1 MSTRD
6 AFIAV
11 HRFGLGPKPGELDR
25 AAADPRGWLK
35 RQLDPASAAV
45 PPAFAGLPS
54 AAERMGEL
62 LRARRDRGIP
72 GVQKTIKE
80 SFRETYLQ
88 EASARL
94 SVQATTDAPFRER
107 LVAFWSNHFTV
118 SVQRPVVFG
127 TAGAFER
134 EAIRPHVTGRFID
147 MLMAVARHPAMLV
160 YLDNG
165 QSFGPNSLVGMRQ
178 HRGLNENLARE
189 MLELHTLGVDGGY
202 TQADVTEF
210 AKILT
215 GWTVAPP
222 RFLDAGQFRFIEQIH
237 EPGPKTVLGIRYAE
251 AGPIEA
257 ETAFQA
263 LARHPATARHIATK
277 LARHFIAD
285 QPPPAAIDRL
295 ARVFRDSDGD
305 LGAVTA
311 ALVDQPEA
319 WRDPLAKVKT
329 PNDFVVAAWRA
340 LGHPERSHEE
350 ESDQERGKAMLA
362 TLRRL
367 GQAPFN
373 APSPAG
379 WPDTAGDW
387 ISPESVLHRA
397 DWAMSLAER
406 ATESHAPERL
416 FEATI
421 APVAAKATAQ
431 AVARAPSRA
440 DAIGL
445 VLASAEFQRR

>member
-11 HRFGLGPKPGELDR
+11 HRFGLGPRPGELDQ
-25 AAADPRGWLK
+25 AAANPKAWLV
-35 RQLDPASAAV
+35 RQIGPASAA
-45 PPAFAGLPS
+45 PPAEFAGLPS
-54 AAERMGEL
+54 GAERMGDF
-62 LRARRDRGIP
+62 LRARRDRGDA
-72 GVQKTIKE
+72 GAQKLIRE

-94 SVQATTDAPFRER
+94 SVQVTSATPFRER

-118 SVQRPVVFG
+118 SVQRPPVFG

-134 EAIRPHVTGRFID
+134 EAIRPYVTGRFSD
-147 MLMAVARHPAMLV
+147 MLLAVARHPAMLV

-165 QSFGPNSLVGMRQ
+165 QSFGPDSLVGLRQ

-202 TQADVTEF
+202 TQTDVREF

-215 GWTVAPP
+215 GWTVTPP
-222 RFLDAGQFRFIEQIH
+222 RFLEAGQFRFFPQIH
-237 EPGPKTVLGIRYAE
+237 EPGPKTLLGVVYSEGGA
-251 AGPIEA
+251 AEA

-263 LARHPATARHIATK
+263 LVRHPATARHIATK

-285 QPPPAAIDRL
+285 VPPPAAVERL
-295 ARVFRDSDGD
+295 ARVFHDTGGD
-305 LGAVTA
+305 LGVLSH
-311 ALVDQPEA
+311 ALIDQREV
-319 WRDPLAKVKT
+319 WENPLAKVKT
-329 PNDFVVAAWRA
+329 PNDFVVAALRA
-340 LGHPERSHEE
+340 LDFKPQPADDGHR
-350 ESDQERGKAMLA
+350 KMLVNA
-362 TLRRL
+362 VRRL

-379 WPDTAGDW
+379 WPDTAADW
-387 ISPESVLHRA
+387 ISPESVLRRA
-397 DWAMSLAER
+397 DWAMTLAER
-406 ATESHAPERL
+406 MAPNHDPERL
-416 FEATI
+416 FAATI
-421 APVAAKATAQ
+421 APVAAPTTAQ

-440 DAIGL
+440 DAMGL